1 MQLFVQSLLL
11 RLGRRD
17 PEVGNGGI
25 SEEVKTKTAHI
36 CASPKNLCE
45 AIGLGWGHGMG
56 WDFGDEIMACLH
68 VRVIVQESFISSGTL
83 NLFAREYHQAG
94 KAN

>member
-1 MQLFVQSLLL
+1 MRQSRELV
-11 RLGRRD
+11 RGGRSG
-17 PEVGNGGI
+17 VG
-25 SEEVKTKTAHI
+25 T
-36 CASPKNLCE
+36 
-45 AIGLGWGHGMG
+45 WDGMG